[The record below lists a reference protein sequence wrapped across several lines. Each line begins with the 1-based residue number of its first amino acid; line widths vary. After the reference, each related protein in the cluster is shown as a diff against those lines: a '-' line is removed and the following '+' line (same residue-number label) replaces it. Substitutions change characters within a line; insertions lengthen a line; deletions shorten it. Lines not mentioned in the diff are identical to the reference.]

1 MLVTTTRHS
10 PVHELREE
18 LVGEGDGELCED
30 GFELFETNEA
40 VEVPVHGHEH
50 ALDVRVVLAHLK
62 QQHFQANY
70 SSLKTKIDVDLI
82 GLLNILHIENNVY
95 NLASE

>member
-1 MLVTTTRHS
+1 MIHEIYEHLTSSNVVRACEGVTTTRHS

-50 ALDVRVVLAHLK
+50 ALDVRVVLAHLNSNVFK
-62 QQHFQANY
+62 QLIQA
-70 SSLKTKIDVDLI
+70 
-82 GLLNILHIENNVY
+82 
-95 NLASE
+95 